1 MAHTIPATPG
11 ANNLL
16 DQLLADNKLKNDAA
30 LARELGV
37 APPVVSKLRH
47 GRLAVGPTLILM
59 IHEKFGVAVK
69 SIRETLAGA
78 AA

>member
-1 MAHTIPATPG
+1 MNQIPATPG
-11 ANNLL
+11 ANKLL
-16 DQLLADNKLKNDAA
+16 DDLMGAFSIKNDAA

-37 APPVVSKLRH
+37 AAPVVSKLRH
-47 GRLAVGPTLILM
+47 GRLAVGPTLILT

>member
-1 MAHTIPATPG
+1 MNALPATPG
-11 ANNLL
+11 ANKLL
-16 DQLLADNKLKNDAA
+16 DELMEANGLKNDAA

-47 GRLAVGPTLILM
+47 GHLAVGPTLILA

-69 SIRETLAGA
+69 SIREALV
-78 AA
+78 

>member
-16 DQLLADNKLKNDAA
+16 DQLLADNQLKNDAA

-47 GRLAVGPTLILM
+47 GRLTFGPTLILTV
-59 IHEKFGVAVK
+59 HEKFGVAVK
-69 SIRETLAGA
+69 SIRETLAGDA
-78 AA
+78 A